1 MSDQPG
7 PFSSH
12 EPPAEPPAAT
22 PPSPPVPEH
31 GYAPP
36 PPPEH
41 TYVPPQPPEHT
52 FAPTPPPEYGYEPPS
67 VNPAEQPLPVCDYTS
82 GSEAPCEEPT
92 RVKRWS
98 GAAVVTGASLGAVFG
113 GLLVA
118 AALVWAFGL
127 TPGADKGS
135 SEGTSSA
142 PRASSEKL
150 TISASGASLDV
161 AEAVA
166 KKVVP
171 SVVNITIQRAVVDP
185 FSGTKAYQDLGNG
198 SGIMIRSNGY
208 VLTNNHVVK
217 DADRILVSVGV
228 DKKTAKVVGVDPS
241 TDIAVIKVDGTG
253 YSAIE
258 TGSSQNLRVGQ
269 WVMAV
274 GSPFGLEKTVTSGII
289 SALQRS
295 EQTQSQ
301 SNYDITTYTNLIQ
314 TDAAINPGNSG
325 GALVDDSG
333 KLIGLNSLIQSPSG
347 TVGVAQSAGIGFA
360 IPVDFAMDI
369 AGQLIATGRA
379 THPYLGVSCA
389 TVDESIAAQFGL
401 NVKSGAFVRF
411 VSPGSPAD
419 KAGIKAGDIITK
431 IGDVEVTD
439 VSGLFSVIR
448 DHKIGSSAPIE
459 LVRTTQHL
467 TVNATFASD
476 SAATSK

>member
-7 PFSSH
+7 PFSPQ

-22 PPSPPVPEH
+22 PPSPPAPAH

-36 PPPEH
+36 PSE
-41 TYVPPQPPEHT
+41 YVYAPPQPQEHGY
-52 FAPTPPPEYGYEPPS
+52 APS
-67 VNPAEQPLPVCDYTS
+67 SADPAEHPLPVHDYTS
-82 GSEAPCEEPT
+82 GSETPRQEPA

-113 GLLVA
+113 GVLVA

-127 TPGADKGS
+127 MPGAEKGS
-135 SEGTSSA
+135 SAGSSSA
-142 PRASSEKL
+142 TPASSAKVA
-150 TISASGASLDV
+150 INASGASLDV

-228 DKKTAKVVGVDPS
+228 EKKTAKVVGVDPS
-241 TDIAVIKVDGTG
+241 TDIAVVKIDGTS
-253 YSAIE
+253 YPAIE
-258 TGSSQNLRVGQ
+258 VGSSENLRVGQ

-295 EQTQSQ
+295 EQTQNQ
-301 SNYDITTYTNLIQ
+301 SSYDITTYTNLIQ

-325 GALVDDSG
+325 GALVDESG

-347 TVGVAQSAGIGFA
+347 SVGVAQSAGIGFA
-360 IPVDFAMDI
+360 IPVDFAIDI

-411 VSPGSPAD
+411 VSPGSPAE

-431 IGDVEVTD
+431 IGDANVAN
-439 VSGLFSVIR
+439 VSELFSAIR
-448 DHKIGSSAPIE
+448 DQKIGSSAPIE

-476 SAATSK
+476 SATTGK